1 MMLRPPPGGGKVGR
15 HRHCERS
22 EAIFDRA
29 PRIATARRQASL
41 AMTGPDNEKG
51 SEMAE
56 YVKVGKLGDFPAGAI
71 RPVSLGGEPVAV
83 ANVLG
88 RLYCFSNYCTHVG
101 LELSS
106 GDRSES
112 SLTH

>member
-1 MMLRPPPGGGKVGR
+1 
-15 HRHCERS
+15 
-22 EAIFDRA
+22 
-29 PRIATARRQASL
+29 
-41 AMTGPDNEKG
+41 MTGPDNEKG
-51 SEMAE
+51 SEIAE

-71 RPVSLGGEPVAV
+71 RPVTLGEEPVAV

-106 GDRSES
+106 GYLSEGS
-112 SLTH
+112 VTCLYHGSEFDLGTGEAVGGPAQAPVTLYSVRVEGDDVLVARD